1 MKLLFFIFLCFLNSI
16 IKLKIEV
23 PKMNIMLSDYIS
35 WQYCL
40 IVLVILFFLIWLFF
54 GGKDGL
60 QYVGLSP
67 LKIGVD
73 ATRNVEH
80 NEQEDD
86 EKEKE
91 ENVEEIEYDEEPVDR
106 TPTLPDVLRK
116 QEEND
121 FFQFTHSK
129 CEAPII
135 SVSESYE
142 QSPINGD
149 AQAYIELQSPKSAAL
164 GQYQCY
170 KNEKLSKGEM
180 LCKKAIEDIYGLPF
194 YCVRPDFLKNPET
207 GRNLELD
214 LYNDKLK
221 LAIERNGEHHY
232 KYPNTFHKTKEE
244 FINQVRRDQYKVEM
258 CDQQGIY
265 LISVPYNV
273 PNSYPAIRKYIELF
287 LPENIHKR
295 NLSNST

>member
-1 MKLLFFIFLCFLNSI
+1 
-16 IKLKIEV
+16 
-23 PKMNIMLSDYIS
+23 MNIMLSDYIS

-86 EKEKE
+86 EKE

-116 QEEND
+116 QEYENNM
-121 FFQFTHSK
+121 FQFTHSK
-129 CEAPII
+129 CEAPIN

-142 QSPINGD
+142 QYP
-149 AQAYIELQSPKSAAL
+149 IELKSPKSAAL

-273 PNSYPAIRKYIELF
+273 PNTYPAIRKYIEHF
-287 LPENIHKR
+287 LPENIDKIDSK
-295 NLSNST
+295 NKFL